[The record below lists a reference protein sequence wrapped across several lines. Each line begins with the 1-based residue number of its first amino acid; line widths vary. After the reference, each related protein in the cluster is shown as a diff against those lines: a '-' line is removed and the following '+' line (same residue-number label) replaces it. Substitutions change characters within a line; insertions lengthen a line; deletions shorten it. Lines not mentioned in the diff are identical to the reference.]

1 MPARR
6 YSDAA
11 ELRAELSRLLH
22 SLPDSGHDSPV
33 PLPEALLET
42 PSLPKQSRRWVAFA
56 AAGVLVVVAAT
67 VGLMWL
73 LEKKDAVR
81 PPAEMKRLTF
91 DSGLALHPAVSPDGK
106 YVAFAS
112 DRAGE
117 GNLDIWVQAL
127 PGGEPVR
134 LTKDAAD
141 EDFPSFSP
149 DGTKIAFQ
157 SEHDGRGIYSIPI
170 LGGEPRL
177 LAQNGTR
184 AAILAGWTT
193 ALI

>member
-1 MPARR
+1 M
-6 YSDAA
+6 
-11 ELRAELSRLLH
+11 
-22 SLPDSGHDSPV
+22 
-33 PLPEALLET
+33 
-42 PSLPKQSRRWVAFA
+42 
-56 AAGVLVVVAAT
+56 VVAAT

-157 SEHDGRGIYSIPI
+157 SERDGRGIYSIPV

-177 LAQNGTR
+177 LAQKGEP
-184 AAILAGWTT
+184 AAILARWTT
-193 ALI
+193 ALVYASYPAQANNLRPPRYS